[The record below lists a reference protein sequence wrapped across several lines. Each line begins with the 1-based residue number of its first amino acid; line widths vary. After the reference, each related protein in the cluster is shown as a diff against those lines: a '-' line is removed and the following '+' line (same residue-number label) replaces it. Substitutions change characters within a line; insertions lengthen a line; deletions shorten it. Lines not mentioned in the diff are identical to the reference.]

1 MSSLDLRLFREIEKE
16 ISEAVE
22 RHATELMSG
31 RAVDWADYRG
41 RVQYLKAM
49 RDALDI
55 AREAQKRVL
64 GVYTVEQNP
73 ER

>member
-1 MSSLDLRLFREIEKE
+1 MASLDLRLFEEIENDLVE
-16 ISEAVE
+16 IIE
-22 RHATELMSG
+22 RQAQEIVLG
-31 RAVDWADYRG
+31 RSSDWADYKS

-49 RDALDI
+49 RDALDV

-64 GVYTVEQNP
+64 GIGDSR

>member
-1 MSSLDLRLFREIEKE
+1 MSSLDLRLFREIEQE
-16 ISEAVE
+16 FAEAVDK
-22 RHATELMSG
+22 HAAEILAG
-31 RAVDWADYRG
+31 RATDWADYKG

-64 GVYTVEQNP
+64 GVHQVDTNTG
-73 ER
+73 R